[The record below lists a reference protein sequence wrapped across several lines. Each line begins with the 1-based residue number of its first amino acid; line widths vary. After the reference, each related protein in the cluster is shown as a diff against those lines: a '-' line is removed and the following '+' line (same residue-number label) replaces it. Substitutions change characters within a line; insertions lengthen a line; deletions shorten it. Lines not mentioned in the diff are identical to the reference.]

1 MRKGTI
7 ILSCMF
13 LFTVWNVSAEP
24 SEIKYRIC
32 FDRESRDELKVKK
45 KIIEIFDD
53 LMEQVDESSRMEF
66 LKNQTELF
74 KIDQDTQVFLLNG
87 TLNIVIKNG
96 DGFVLEGTFEKESC
110 EIEVN
115 KHSWL
120 LELLN

>member
-1 MRKGTI
+1 MLYAEGLFMRKGTI

-45 KIIEIFDD
+45 KIIEIYDD

-96 DGFVLEGTFEKESC
+96 DGFV
-110 EIEVN
+110 
-115 KHSWL
+115 
-120 LELLN
+120 